1 MRCTLNPK
9 RTSETFSQYLYPMKR
24 LILLEHAAH
33 FEVARSYALLFAA
46 AGWEVVLA
54 VNEQNAGFLR
64 PVFEGKKEI
73 SFHVLIK
80 GGQEADYWSALDD
93 LIKNSNLVIV
103 CSHEKRSGGLWHKSG
118 NTPWYLVIH
127 DGYNYLNPLRH
138 LAWGGGPIQWLRIGK
153 YLATGYFSK
162 RKKSAVQYDG
172 WITPVPWPQEWQA
185 QSGVNKVVYLP
196 FLWNESQSRPASEG
210 FQIVIPGTV
219 NLRSRDYQMV
229 TWVLELL
236 ASRDLKS
243 GLKVTLL
250 GKINGKSERHLLY
263 TMQKICG
270 AAIELTYYTKAIDS
284 QTFDHI
290 MEEADLLWLPLH
302 RQWQYGVVLEEG
314 GISCLSGNIGDWVR
328 FGKKALVP
336 AHYPSPEILEEKRWT
351 YKDGQEAA
359 DLIVALFEKKN
370 QHKEEYTQDK
380 IFADFN
386 AQQIARVNALL

>member
-1 MRCTLNPK
+1 
-9 RTSETFSQYLYPMKR
+9 MKR

-80 GGQEADYWSALDD
+80 GGHEADYWSALDE

-118 NTPWYLVIH
+118 KTPWYLVIH
-127 DGYNYLNPLRH
+127 DGYNYLNPLHH
-138 LAWGGGPIQWLRIGK
+138 LAWKGGPLQWLRITK
-153 YLATGYFSK
+153 YLVSGYFTQ
-162 RKKSAVQYDG
+162 RKKSAALYDG
-172 WITPVPWPQEWQA
+172 WLTPVPWPQVWQKK
-185 QSGVNKVVYLP
+185 SGVKKVVYLP
-196 FLWNESQSRPASEG
+196 FLWNESQSQPTSTG

-229 TWVLELL
+229 NRVLELL

-243 GLKVTLL
+243 GLKVILL

-270 AAIELTYYTKAIDS
+270 AAIELSYFTKAIDS

-302 RQWQYGVVLEEG
+302 RQWQYGVVMEEG

-359 DLIVALFEKKN
+359 DLITTLFEQKL
-370 QHKEEYTQDK
+370 QHKEEHSQDK

>member
-1 MRCTLNPK
+1 
-9 RTSETFSQYLYPMKR
+9 MKR

-80 GGQEADYWSALDD
+80 GGHEADYWTALDE

-103 CSHEKRSGGLWHKSG
+103 CSHEKRSGGLWHNNGK
-118 NTPWYLVIH
+118 TPWYLVIH
-127 DGYNYLNPLRH
+127 DGYNYLNPLHH
-138 LAWGGGPIQWLRIGK
+138 LAWKGGPLQWLRIAK
-153 YLATGYFSK
+153 YLVSGYFTQ
-162 RKKSAVQYDG
+162 RKKSAALYDG
-172 WITPVPWPQEWQA
+172 WLTPVPWPQEWQKK
-185 QSGVNKVVYLP
+185 SGVKKVVYLP
-196 FLWNESQSRPASEG
+196 FLWNESQSKPTSEG

-229 TWVLELL
+229 NRVLELL

-243 GLKVTLL
+243 GLKVILL

-270 AAIELTYYTKAIDS
+270 AAIELSYFTKAIDS

-302 RQWQYGVVLEEG
+302 QQWQYGVVMEEG

-359 DLIVALFEKKN
+359 DLITTLFEQKL
-370 QHKEEYTQDK
+370 QHKEEHSQDK

-386 AQQIARVNALL
+386 AQQIARVNALF

>member
-1 MRCTLNPK
+1 
-9 RTSETFSQYLYPMKR
+9 MKR

-54 VNEQNAGFLR
+54 VNEQNADYLR
-64 PVFEGKKEI
+64 PVFQERAEV
-73 SFHVLIK
+73 SFHILK
-80 GGQEADYWSALDD
+80 NGEQEADYWSALDRIVD
-93 LIKNSNLVIV
+93 NSNLVIV
-103 CSHEKRSGGLWHKSG
+103 CSHEKRAGGLVDDHWH
-118 NTPWYLVIH
+118 TPAYLVIH
-127 DGYNYLNPLRH
+127 DGFNYLDPLSH
-138 LAWGGGPIQWLRIGK
+138 LVWKGGPVQWLRLLK
-153 YLATGYFSK
+153 YGLTGYFRK
-162 RKKSAVQYDG
+162 RKMSALQYDG
-172 WITPVPWPQEWQA
+172 WLTPVEWPQQWITK
-185 QSGVNKVVYLP
+185 SGAKKIVYLP
-196 FLWNESQSRPASEG
+196 FLWNESACKSHNEKLHL
-210 FQIVIPGTV
+210 VIPGTV
-219 NLRSRDYQMV
+219 NLRSRDYVMV
-229 TWVLELL
+229 AKVLEIL
-236 ASRDLKS
+236 ANRVTNG
-243 GLKVTLL
+243 GLKLTLL

-270 AAIELTYYTKAIDS
+270 AAIELSYFTKAIDS

-302 RQWQYGVVLEEG
+302 QQWQYGVVMEEG

-359 DLIVALFEKKN
+359 DLITTLFEQKL
-370 QHKEEYTQDK
+370 QHKEEHSQDK

-386 AQQIARVNALL
+386 AQQIARVNALF